1 MKSCKNIDFP
11 VVDYCEGLVEHAYV
25 QESHDPIQCPGQ
37 EGQATENYLNHLNIN
52 KYIERLD
59 EIV

>member
-25 QESHDPIQCPGQ
+25 QESHDPIQCQGQGGQ
-37 EGQATENYLNHLNIN
+37 EEENYLNHLNIN
-52 KYIERLD
+52 KYIER
-59 EIV
+59 